1 MAQAAV
7 DFYLKLDGVEGESKK
22 KGHENEIEIL
32 SFSFGASNNATAGVG
47 SGQSGAGRVNMND
60 FSFMSPTSKAS
71 PKLIQAMFEGKM
83 VPKAVLVGRRA
94 GLKSGK
100 ATKYMVW
107 EMKNVVVSGHSLA
120 GSVGDDIPVE
130 SFSVRFEEVSLKYK
144 SVKAGESEG
153 AINGGWNLKTNKEV
167 A

>member
-7 DFYLKLDGVEGESKK
+7 DFYLKIEGIEGESLKT
-22 KGHENEIEIL
+22 GHENQIEIL

-47 SGQSGAGRVNMND
+47 SGQSGAGRVNMQD
-60 FSFMSPTSKAS
+60 FHFTSPTSKAS
-71 PKLIQAMFEGKM
+71 PKLIQSMFEGKM
-83 VPKAVLVGRRA
+83 VPSAVLVGRRA

-100 ATKYMVW
+100 AIKYMVW
-107 EMKNVVVSGHSLA
+107 DLKNVVVSGHSLA

-130 SFSVRFEEVSLKYK
+130 NFSLRFEEVSLKYK
-144 SVKAGESEG
+144 SVKAGEGEG
-153 AINGGWNLKTNKEV
+153 AINGGWNLKTNKET